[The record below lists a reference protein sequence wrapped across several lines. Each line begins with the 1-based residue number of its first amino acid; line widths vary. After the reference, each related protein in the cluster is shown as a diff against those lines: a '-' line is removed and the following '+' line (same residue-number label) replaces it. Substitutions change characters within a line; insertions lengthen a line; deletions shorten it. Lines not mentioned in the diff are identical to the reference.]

1 MEFMRADREACD
13 RLLPGL
19 RERLTEI
26 PLRELESPDSP
37 AMGLFRAHGGPALLI
52 PADRGGLGASAL
64 DAVRV
69 GRVLGSLAPSLAVAT
84 AMHHFS
90 IGMLYAI
97 TGLYGRDTEIEPIL
111 ARVSRER
118 L

>member
-1 MEFMRADREACD
+1 MEVMHADGEACD

-19 RERLTEI
+19 RKRLTEI
-26 PLRELESPDSP
+26 PLQELESVDSP
-37 AMGLFRAHGGPALLI
+37 ALGLFRSHGGPALLI

-69 GRVLGSLAPSLAVAT
+69 VRVLGSLAPSLAVAT

-90 IGMLYAI
+90 IAMLYSI
-97 TGLYGRDTEIEPIL
+97 TGLYGQDTEIEPVL
-111 ARVSRER
+111 AQV
-118 L
+118 